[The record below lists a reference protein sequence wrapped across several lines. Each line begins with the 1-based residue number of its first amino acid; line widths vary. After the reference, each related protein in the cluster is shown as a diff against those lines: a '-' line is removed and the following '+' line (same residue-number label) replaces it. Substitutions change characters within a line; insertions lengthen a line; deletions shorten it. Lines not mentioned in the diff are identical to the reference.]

1 MIDAALYSLGF
12 RFNIGYMFM
21 PRSLADEASLSDEE
35 AAIARHRSR
44 ERRRWRVTGL
54 FSLVLAISL
63 VLDIATGPSMLSPI
77 EVVRSLLN
85 LGERAPMA
93 DAIVRSLRL
102 PMALMALAVGA
113 ALGAGGAQMQ
123 TLLANPMA
131 SPYTLGMAAASG
143 FGAALTLAFGGF
155 GLPTMIAVPL
165 GAFAFSML
173 AAGFL
178 LFLTA
183 MRHRGGDTI
192 ILGGI
197 AILFL
202 FQSLVSLIQFIS
214 SPELSQQIL
223 FWLFGSLTKATWTT
237 LGITAAVTLVCA
249 LLLLADSWKLAA
261 LSMGEMRAASLG
273 INVKR
278 LRFKVLAIVAVMTA
292 TATSFVGVI
301 GFIGL
306 VAPHVARMSVG
317 EDQRFFLP
325 LSMLAGAVILSAASV
340 LSKSIV
346 PGALFP
352 IGIVT
357 ALVGVPFLLWLIFRR
372 GSTKS

>member
-1 MIDAALYSLGF
+1 MLG
-12 RFNIGYMFM
+12 MFM
-21 PRSLADEASLSDEE
+21 PRLLADEKSLSGEV
-35 AAIARHRSR
+35 AAIGRHRAR

-54 FSLVLAISL
+54 FTLILGLSL
-63 VLDIATGPSMLSPI
+63 VLDIATGPSMLSPA

-85 LGERAPMA
+85 LGERAAMT
-93 DAIVRSLRL
+93 DAIVRNLRL
-102 PMALMALAVGA
+102 PIALMAVAVGA

-178 LFLTA
+178 LLLTA

-202 FQSLVSLIQFIS
+202 FQSLVSLIQFVS

-223 FWLFGSLTKATWTT
+223 FWLFGSLTKATWPT
-237 LGITAAVTLVCA
+237 LGITAAVTLICA
-249 LLLLADSWKLAA
+249 ILLLADSWKLAA
-261 LSMGEMRAASLG
+261 LSMGDMRAASLG

-306 VAPHVARMSVG
+306 VAPHVARMCVG

-372 GSTKS
+372 GGAR